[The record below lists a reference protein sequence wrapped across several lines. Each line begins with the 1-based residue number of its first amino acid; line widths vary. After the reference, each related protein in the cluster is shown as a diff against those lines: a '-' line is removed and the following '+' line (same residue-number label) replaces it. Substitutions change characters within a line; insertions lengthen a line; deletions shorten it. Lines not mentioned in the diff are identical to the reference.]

1 MPLFKRKDVPR
12 LIQAIKKDE
21 VHPVYLLFGDRFLCR
36 DVADSIIRTILPEE
50 KQRASNITEIDGDR
64 ENPAHTM
71 NLLKS
76 YSLFAGRRIFRVMDS
91 RLFFSKNVAKSFW
104 GKAVKAWEA
113 KDHELACRYLGQM
126 YGLAGLTADDGI
138 MNLPASRWKKL
149 FGFSKPRD
157 VGWLKEI
164 AVPET
169 DEENRQSS
177 GADLVEEVMKNGIA
191 PQNVLILV
199 AEAIDKRKKL
209 YKFIK
214 ETAVVIDLAVDSGAT
229 AAARKDQNSVIRDL
243 IYRTLNDFH
252 KKIESR
258 ALQLLLERI
267 GFHPVAAVNET
278 EKLALYSGERES
290 ITAADVDAIV
300 GRTRDEALFEFT
312 EAFAGANLA
321 GALLSLHRLRENG
334 IHSLMIVAGLR
345 NFIRKLLLA
354 RAFQEQPHP
363 VYARGLSYGAFQKGY
378 LSQLKEAKEEW
389 PALLGGH
396 PYVVYKTFL
405 QAEKFHLEKL
415 KRGLAQLL
423 AAEQSLKSSSVEDTL
438 ILENFLFDFLLER
451 NKTVAI

>member
-12 LIQAIKKDE
+12 LLQAIKKDD
-21 VHPVYLLFGDRFLCR
+21 VHPVYLLFGERFLCR
-36 DVADSIIRTILPEE
+36 DVADSIIHAILPDEG
-50 KQRASNITEIDGDR
+50 QRTRNITEIDGDR

-76 YSLFAGRRIFRVMDS
+76 YSLFSGRRIFRVMDS
-91 RLFFSKNVAKSFW
+91 RLFFSRNVAKSFW
-104 GKAVKAWEA
+104 GKGVKAWEA
-113 KDHELACRYLGQM
+113 KDHEQAGRYLGRM
-126 YGLAGLTADDGI
+126 FGLAGLSADDDI

-149 FGFSKPRD
+149 FGFNKPGD
-157 VGWLKEI
+157 TAWLKDI
-164 AVPET
+164 TVPET
-169 DEENRQSS
+169 GEENRQSS
-177 GADLVEEVMKNGIA
+177 GAVHVEEVLKNGIA

-199 AEAIDKRKKL
+199 AEAVDKRKKL

-214 ETAVVIDLAVDSGAT
+214 ETAVIVDLTVDTGAT
-229 AAARKDQNSVIRDL
+229 AAARKDQDDVVRDL
-243 IYRTLNDFH
+243 IRRTLNDFQ
-252 KKIESR
+252 KKIEPK

-267 GFHPVAAVNET
+267 GFHPVASVNET
-278 EKLALYSGERES
+278 EKLALYSGERDS
-290 ITAADVDAIV
+290 VTAADVDAIV

-321 GALLSLHRLRENG
+321 RALLSLHRLRENG
-334 IHSLMIVAGLR
+334 IHSLMIAAGLR

-354 RAFQEQPHP
+354 RSFQEQPLP
-363 VYARGLSYGAFQKGY
+363 AYARGMPYGAFQKGY
-378 LSQLKEAKEEW
+378 LAQLKEAKEEW

-405 QAEKFHLEKL
+405 QAENFHLARL
-415 KRGLAQLL
+415 KKGLARLL
-423 AAEQSLKSSSVEDTL
+423 EAEQSLKSSRVEDTL